1 MGRLPLSRRENRNL
15 CPSSSEGAVFVPV
28 NDAETLMKAM
38 LAMMEKD
45 SVKPQELSEMVARM
59 ASPATI
65 GRKLE
70 SVLAAVVGNGK

>member
-1 MGRLPLSRRENRNL
+1 
-15 CPSSSEGAVFVPV
+15 
-28 NDAETLMKAM
+28 MKAM